1 MGNVSRTS
9 KISLKGERRLSL
21 DRFRQLAQE
30 HLANI
35 AQTEQSLQEA
45 CIPFM
50 GRGDIQPDHCRFAL
64 DSLDEMNG
72 HIAELEELLYQTS
85 WLPSIVIA
93 LRYQLLF
100 ILHRFEKQA
109 SQLEEI
115 LSDYLMICF
124 TSSQSAQRLRK
135 EINSQCEKLLQYSR
149 DIAEQTKLLNDE
161 ARFQEQEMLSLFQK
175 E

>member
-9 KISLKGERRLSL
+9 RISLNGERRLSL
-21 DRFRQLAQE
+21 DRFRQLTQE
-30 HLANI
+30 HLVNI
-35 AQTEQSLQEA
+35 AQTQQSLEEA
-45 CIPFM
+45 CIPFR

-64 DSLDEMNG
+64 DSLDEING

-85 WLPSIVIA
+85 YLPSIVLA

-100 ILHRFEKQA
+100 ILHRFQKQA
-109 SQLEEI
+109 SHLEEI
-115 LSDYLMICF
+115 LSDYFMTCF

-135 EINSQCEKLLQYSR
+135 DIYRQCEKLLLYSR

-161 ARFQEQEMLSLFQK
+161 ARFQEKEMLSLFDK